1 MSKKLQNLYR
11 HLINNRKHHLIG
23 WYKSYKDITGAVQKV
38 KTALENSENSIDLNS
53 KELYAETYYSKS
65 DNPYDVFIK
74 DLVYEKSN
82 GVSSRG
88 QSVLSK
94 ENFNSFK
101 EDSLFRETIK
111 EIILQPDF
119 TGFEKLKK
127 YWSDREVGNNPV
139 LINRIMGAATLDVT
153 TTVDNGKF
161 DQVFKWLQDRN
172 LIPTYNA
179 TETDWFHKNKY
190 AISEIR
196 EGLKDLW
203 NDDEVEI
210 DDHWIGLFYWEIY
223 TNLSNPF
230 SLKKQVVKYGAPGTG
245 KTYNA
250 KKTTELQYEL
260 WCGEIEAGSDIT
272 YDELVKVVQFHPSF
286 TYEDFMEGLR
296 PTIDN
301 QNQTQLAL
309 QNGVFKDLCI
319 KAGKW
324 EKDLIEQKIINKNR
338 KWEDLKVEDIHSYKD
353 KLNGVHWEFIF
364 NADPGKKLESIV
376 PPFFIIID
384 EINRAELSRVFGEL
398 MYCLEYRGYEG
409 MIKTQYSHLNTD
421 STGMIKIGEEYR
433 FFVPNNVFIIATM
446 NTIDRSVE
454 SFDFA
459 LRRRFRW
466 EEVQPDTSILRYH
479 LTENTDKPHFKNWS
493 DLAKNLENLNDN
505 IRNQELLGKDYCI
518 GHAYLWNLNY
528 AENSSVSEVRKAV
541 WEDNIQPLL
550 QEYLR
555 GTGREAELLGKF
567 KKSFSLN

>member
-210 DDHWIGLFYWEIY
+210 DDHWIGLF
-223 TNLSNPF
+223 
-230 SLKKQVVKYGAPGTG
+230 
-245 KTYNA
+245 
-250 KKTTELQYEL
+250 
-260 WCGEIEAGSDIT
+260 
-272 YDELVKVVQFHPSF
+272 
-286 TYEDFMEGLR
+286 
-296 PTIDN
+296 
-301 QNQTQLAL
+301 
-309 QNGVFKDLCI
+309 
-319 KAGKW
+319 
-324 EKDLIEQKIINKNR
+324 
-338 KWEDLKVEDIHSYKD
+338 
-353 KLNGVHWEFIF
+353 
-364 NADPGKKLESIV
+364 
-376 PPFFIIID
+376 
-384 EINRAELSRVFGEL
+384 
-398 MYCLEYRGYEG
+398 
-409 MIKTQYSHLNTD
+409 
-421 STGMIKIGEEYR
+421 
-433 FFVPNNVFIIATM
+433 
-446 NTIDRSVE
+446 
-454 SFDFA
+454 
-459 LRRRFRW
+459 
-466 EEVQPDTSILRYH
+466 
-479 LTENTDKPHFKNWS
+479 
-493 DLAKNLENLNDN
+493 
-505 IRNQELLGKDYCI
+505 LLG
-518 GHAYLWNLNY
+518 
-528 AENSSVSEVRKAV
+528 
-541 WEDNIQPLL
+541 NIYKPIQ
-550 QEYLR
+550 
-555 GTGREAELLGKF
+555 
-567 KKSFSLN
+567 SL